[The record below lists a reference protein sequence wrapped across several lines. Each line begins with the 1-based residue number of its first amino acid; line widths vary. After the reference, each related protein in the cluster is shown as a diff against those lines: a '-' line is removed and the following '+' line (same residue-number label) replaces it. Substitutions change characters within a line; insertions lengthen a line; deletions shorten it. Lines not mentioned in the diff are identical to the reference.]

1 MESFAKLISSLAS
14 LAWPIFFSIL
24 SFVFYE
30 PLKKIIESAR
40 GRRFTIKVAG
50 HELTMEEVSE
60 QQRIIL
66 SDLQQKVA
74 EIEKKIDSA
83 AKLTEPSIKFSS
95 PTGGRILWVD
105 DQPRNNSLLVAT
117 LEQRG
122 AMIDTAQS
130 TSEGVDKFK
139 SKQYDIVIS
148 DMGRPESDKAGI
160 DLAMKIRNLNPTVPF
175 FIYCGSW
182 AARNLKKEALDA
194 GVTTITASGTTL
206 LGSLPLANG
215 G

>member
-24 SFVFYE
+24 SFIFYE

-74 EIEKKIDSA
+74 EIEKK
-83 AKLTEPSIKFSS
+83 SI
-95 PTGGRILWVD
+95 P
-105 DQPRNNSLLVAT
+105 QPN
-117 LEQRG
+117 
-122 AMIDTAQS
+122 
-130 TSEGVDKFK
+130 
-139 SKQYDIVIS
+139 
-148 DMGRPESDKAGI
+148 
-160 DLAMKIRNLNPTVPF
+160 
-175 FIYCGSW
+175 
-182 AARNLKKEALDA
+182 
-194 GVTTITASGTTL
+194 
-206 LGSLPLANG
+206 
-215 G
+215 